1 MRILICEDD
10 PDIAEILDSYL
21 RGRGYETKVI
31 VRGDEAVSM
40 FRSINPDLVLLDIL
54 LPELDGWEVLAQL
67 RELSD
72 VPIILITAL
81 GRVDDKI
88 RGLSGGADDFITKPF
103 VLREVEA
110 RIEAILRRN
119 RPQIGRLGLAIDD
132 ARKSVTV
139 HGEEIQLS
147 PKEYLLLTLLTSE
160 AGRVF
165 SNEEIRHRL
174 WPSDHYASE
183 QDVQKY
189 VYLLRKKLEADPSAP
204 KILLTVRGFGYRV
217 GV

>member
-10 PDIAEILDSYL
+10 LDIAEILDSYL
-21 RGRGYETKVI
+21 RGRGFETKVI
-31 VRGDEAVSM
+31 ARGDEAVSM

-54 LPELDGWEVLAQL
+54 LPELDGWEVLAQI

-119 RPQIGRLGLAIDD
+119 RPQIGRLGLVIDD
-132 ARKSVTV
+132 VRKSVTL

-147 PKEYLLLTLLTSE
+147 PKEYSLLTLLTSE

-165 SNEEIRHRL
+165 SNEEIRNCL
-174 WPSDHYASE
+174 WPSEQYASE

-189 VYLLRKKLEADPSAP
+189 VYLLRKKIEVDPSDP
-204 KILLTVRGFGYRV
+204 TILLTVRGFGYRI

>member
-1 MRILICEDD
+1 MKILICEDD
-10 PDIAEILDSYL
+10 PDIAEILHSYL
-21 RGRGYETKVI
+21 RGRGFETKVI
-31 VRGDEAVSM
+31 ARGDEAVAM
-40 FRSINPDLVLLDIL
+40 FRSVNPDLVLLDIL

-119 RPQIGRLGLAIDD
+119 RPQIGRVGLAIDD
-132 ARKSVTV
+132 SRKAVSV

-147 PKEYLLLTLLTSE
+147 PKEYSLLTLLTSD

-165 SNEEIRHRL
+165 SNEEIRHHL

-189 VYLLRKKLEADPSAP
+189 VYLLRKKIEIDPSMP
-204 KILLTVRGFGYRV
+204 KILLTVRGFGYRI